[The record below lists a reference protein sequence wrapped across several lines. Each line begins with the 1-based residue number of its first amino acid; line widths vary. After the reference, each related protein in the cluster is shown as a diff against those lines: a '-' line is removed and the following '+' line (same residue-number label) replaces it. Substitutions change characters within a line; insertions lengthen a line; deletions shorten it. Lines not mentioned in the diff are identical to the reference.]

1 MKFSFDSVAHL
12 YRSTYYKMP
21 QSLKTFLGSI
31 YGNIPISIRYGK
43 LYSEYMDRYRAY
55 EEGSEQFKQDF
66 VYNKTLETLIF
77 AQENIPYYTDIFQKH
92 GVSAK
97 DFKSLADLKRFPTIS
112 KHEIKANL
120 ERLYTDK
127 IEKPV
132 AYYSGGSL
140 STPTKYFQPLFT
152 SRAKHKAYS
161 MFTLGKIG
169 YKLRDKTLL
178 LKGREI
184 SKPDEDIYWEYEPV
198 DNYLYLSNNY
208 MNSEKFPLMYERAKK
223 FKGKFLFGYPSA
235 VLSFIAMSKLYGL
248 EPLKVQG
255 IIVASESIF
264 EPDFGV
270 IKDFFGD
277 VDILADYGHT
287 ERVVAAY
294 RMNYENYKFIN
305 AYGTPRIV
313 ENEIVGTSFDNFV
326 MPFINFKTAD
336 AVSGDIIYFEGS
348 DIAREVKNIEG
359 RTQDYLVTDDNR
371 LVSITTMCGGQHLP
385 LELIKNLQYR
395 QSEAGK
401 VIVLIEERDK
411 PVDQEHVIS
420 GMKALVRD
428 GIDFSVEIVDKIERS
443 ATGKRVICKQSL
455 DIEKIR
461 QSNN

>member
-1 MKFSFDSVAHL
+1 MKFSFDSVIHL
-12 YRSTYYKMP
+12 YRNTYYNMP
-21 QSLKTFLGSI
+21 QSLKTFLGTI
-31 YGNIPISIRYGK
+31 YGNIPLGVRYGK
-43 LYSEYMDRYRAY
+43 LYGKYMDSFKMY

-77 AQENIPYYTDIFQKH
+77 AEENIPYYTEVFQKH
-92 GVSAK
+92 GVSSK
-97 DFKSLADLKRFPTIS
+97 DFKSLDDLKKFPTIS

-120 ERLYTDK
+120 DRLYTDK
-127 IEKPV
+127 VEKPV
-132 AYYSGGSL
+132 AYFSGGSL
-140 STPTKYFQPLFT
+140 STPTQYFHPLHT

-169 YKLRDKTLL
+169 YKYRDKTLL
-178 LKGREI
+178 LKGKEV
-184 SKPDEDIYWEYEPV
+184 SKPHQDIYWEHEMV

-208 MNSEKFPLMYERAKK
+208 MNSEKFPLMYEQAKK
-223 FKGKFLFGYPSA
+223 FKPKFIFGYPSA
-235 VLSFIAMSKLYGL
+235 VLSFIAMSKHFGL
-248 EPLKVQG
+248 EPLKVEG

-270 IKDFFGD
+270 IKEFFGD

-294 RMNYENYKFIN
+294 RMNYDNYQFIN
-305 AYGTPRIV
+305 AYGVPRIV

-336 AVSGDIIYFEGS
+336 EVAGEIIYFEGT
-348 DIAREVKNIEG
+348 DIAKEAHNIEG

-385 LELIKNLQYR
+385 LELIHNLQYK
-395 QSEAGK
+395 QSEPGK
-401 VIVLIEERDK
+401 VTVLIQERGESVDK
-411 PVDQEHVIS
+411 AHVID
-420 GMKALVRD
+420 GMKKLVRD
-428 GIDFSVEIVDKIERS
+428 GIDFDVEVVDKIERS
-443 ATGKRVICKQSL
+443 SRGKRIICKQSL

-461 QSNN
+461 QKS

>member
-1 MKFSFDSVAHL
+1 MKFSFDSVVHL
-12 YRSTYYKMP
+12 YRSTYYNMP
-21 QSLKTFLGSI
+21 QSLKTFLGTV
-31 YGNIPISIRYGK
+31 YGNIPISVRYGK
-43 LYSEYMDRYRAY
+43 LYGEYMDRYKTY

-77 AQENIPYYTDIFQKH
+77 AEENIPYYTEVFQKH
-92 GVSAK
+92 GVSSK
-97 DFKSLADLKRFPTIS
+97 DFKSLADLKKFPTIS

-120 ERLYTDK
+120 DRLYTDK

-140 STPTKYFQPLFT
+140 STPTKYFQPIYT

-169 YKLRDKTLL
+169 YKYRDRTLL

-184 SKPDEDIYWEYEPV
+184 SKPDQDIYWEREPV

-208 MNSEKFPLMYERAKK
+208 MNSEKFPLMYAEAIK
-223 FKGKFLFGYPSA
+223 FKPKFLFGYPSA
-235 VLSFIAMSKLYGL
+235 VLSFIAMSKQFGL
-248 EPLKVQG
+248 EPLKVEG

-287 ERVVAAY
+287 ERVVSAY
-294 RMNYENYKFIN
+294 RMNYDNYQFIN

-313 ENEIVGTSFDNFV
+313 DREIVGTSFDNFV

-336 AVSGDIIYFEGS
+336 EVSGDIVYFEGS

-385 LELIKNLQYR
+385 LDLIKNLQYK
-395 QSEAGK
+395 QSEPGK
-401 VIVLIEERDK
+401 VTVLIEERGGAVDK
-411 PVDQEHVIS
+411 EHVIS
-420 GMKALVRD
+420 GMNALVRD
-428 GIDFSVEIVDKIERS
+428 GIDFKVEVVDKIARS

-461 QSNN
+461 QNK